1 MRFFGICVFII
12 GLLSIA
18 LHFLNM
24 NFIFLNWIDKWGTQT
39 GWIIRGE
46 SHFLVPFFGLP
57 GKRIS
62 TNIIISS
69 SGHKGEENF

>member
-39 GWIIRGE
+39 GWIIRGGIT
-46 SHFLVPFFGLP
+46 LLGAILWLA
-57 GKRIS
+57 GKKDQ
-62 TNIIISS
+62 
-69 SGHKGEENF
+69 H

>member
-1 MRFFGICVFII
+1 MRFFGILILII

-39 GWIIRGE
+39 GWIIRGGIT
-46 SHFLVPFFGLP
+46 LLGVILWLA
-57 GKRIS
+57 GKKDQ
-62 TNIIISS
+62 
-69 SGHKGEENF
+69 H